1 MIYLLLGEDSF
12 SKDRKIED
20 IRAKTIKSPE
30 ALQFDYEVLHASKLS
45 PVEFKKSLL
54 ALPALSEKRLI
65 LIRESQKLSDHNKK
79 LILEFID
86 SGARHVDLILESLE
100 DDPRDAFLKKLS
112 GQVKVFETRPT
123 VKHNAFNMTDAMMA
137 RDPLKALQILSDL
150 FSQGQHP
157 LQVMGAVVW
166 FWGRLKDRL
175 PAENFKKGL
184 FELQQADLNI
194 KRSRLDP
201 EYALEVLVVK
211 LTNLVAY

>member
-1 MIYLLLGEDSF
+1 MIYLLLGEDNL

-20 IRAKTIKSPE
+20 IKAKLIKSPE
-30 ALQFDYEVLHASKLS
+30 ALQFDYEVLHGFKLN

-65 LIRESQKLSDHNKK
+65 LIRESQKLSEHNQK
-79 LILEFID
+79 LILEFAD
-86 SGARHVDLILESLE
+86 SDARHADLILEAAG
-100 DDPRDAFLKKLS
+100 DDPQDSFLKKIS
-112 GQVKVFETRPT
+112 GQVKVFQTQKT
-123 VKHNAFNMTDAMMA
+123 VKQNAFNMTDAMMA
-137 RDPLKALQILSDL
+137 RDSQKALQILSDL

-157 LQVMGAVVW
+157 LQVIGAVVW

-184 FELQQADLNI
+184 VELQQADLNI

-211 LTNLVAY
+211 LTNLAAY